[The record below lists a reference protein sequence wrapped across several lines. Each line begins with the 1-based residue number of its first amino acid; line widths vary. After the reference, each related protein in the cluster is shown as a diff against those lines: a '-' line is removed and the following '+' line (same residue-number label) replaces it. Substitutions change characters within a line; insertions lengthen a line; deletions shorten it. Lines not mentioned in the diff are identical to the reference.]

1 MKTYGILIDLFD
13 HSGHA
18 NEEYKRNNWHVF
30 QVDIKNG
37 IDILEWDY
45 KEAIFDWMSTCR
57 YSEPNCE
64 FVFGILA
71 AVPCTEYATSGARH
85 FARKDADGTTEKSQ
99 LLVDKTKEIID
110 WVDSRFNLLF
120 WKVEN
125 PRSRIHTLNPWLG
138 KIRFKFNPCDFAG
151 YTNIIYDLDN
161 MDQLAWLKNQD
172 ISKVDKHY
180 IKLVIDCNTYN
191 KETWLWGKFNI
202 PKKDRFDPT
211 WKDSPMFI
219 LYGGKSE
226 RTKELR
232 SIDPKGFC
240 KAFYEAN
247 NIE

>member
-18 NEEYKRNNWHVF
+18 NEEYRQNNWHVF

-45 KEAIFDWMSTCR
+45 KEAIFDWMLTCR

-71 AVPCTEYATSGARH
+71 AIPCTHYANSGATH
-85 FARKDADGTTEKSQ
+85 FAEKDADGRTDEMN
-99 LLVDKTKEIID
+99 LLCDKTKEIID
-110 WVDSRFNLLF
+110 WIDSRFNLLF

-125 PRSRIHTLNPWLG
+125 PMSRIHKLNPWLR
-138 KIRFKFNPCDFAG
+138 KVQFKFNPCDFAG
-151 YTNIIYDLDN
+151 YQTVEESGQCQRLLRLGNKKMTEIPKADLKLIIDLN
-161 MDQLAWLKNQD
+161 L
-172 ISKVDKHY
+172 
-180 IKLVIDCNTYN
+180 YN
-191 KETWLWGKFNI
+191 KRTWLWGKFRAPNKKYI
-202 PKKDRFDPT
+202 PPV
-211 WKDSPMFI
+211 WKDSPMHV

-232 SIDPKGFC
+232 SVDPKGFC

>member
-18 NEEYKRNNWHVF
+18 NEEYLRNNWHIF

-45 KEAIFDWMSTCR
+45 KEAVFDWMSTCR
-57 YSEPNCE
+57 YNEPNCE

-71 AVPCTEYATSGARH
+71 AIPCTHYALSGAAH
-85 FARKDADGTTEKSQ
+85 FAEKDEDGRTEEMNK
-99 LLVDKTKEIID
+99 LCDKTKEIID

-125 PRSRIHTLNPWLG
+125 PMSRIHKLNTWLG
-138 KIRFKFNPCDFAG
+138 KVQFKFNPCDFAG
-151 YTNIIYDLDN
+151 YQIDKESMHYR
-161 MDQLAWLKNQD
+161 WLIMSIGESKMSRC
-172 ISKVDKHY
+172 SKVF
-180 IKLVIDCNTYN
+180 LQQVIENNLYN
-191 KETWLWGKFNI
+191 KQTWLWGKFNNPNRKYI
-202 PKKDRFDPT
+202 PPV
-211 WKDSPMFI
+211 WKDSPMHV

-232 SIDPKGFC
+232 SVDPKGFC